1 MAFAKPAS
9 GLKTIKVSGAV
20 GLVGLAE
27 DLGAGAATV
36 LADLTAT
43 LGKAGATL
51 ADVVKMNVYIVD
63 ISPEKVGSVGTAVHE
78 AFKHLPKEER
88 AASTWV
94 GVTGLVDPSL
104 GVEIECEAVISE
116 AAVTKSYIEPQ
127 KAGFSGAVAYSEAG
141 SGLTTVTVS
150 GAVGTAADL
159 SAGAATALDGLGAT
173 LGKAGATFA
182 DVVKMNVYIV
192 DIDGEKVGAV
202 GGAVGAAFAHL
213 PADKR
218 SASTWVG
225 VTGLVDPS
233 LGVEIEC
240 EAVIPSTEPRL

>member
-127 KAGFSGAVAYSEAG
+127 KAGFSGAVAYSEAA
-141 SGLTTVTVS
+141 SGLTTH
-150 GAVGTAADL
+150 GERGRWGCGGPFRGLQPRWTAWVQP
-159 SAGAATALDGLGAT
+159 SARPERHSR
-173 LGKAGATFA
+173 
-182 DVVKMNVYIV
+182 MWS
-192 DIDGEKVGAV
+192 
-202 GGAVGAAFAHL
+202 
-213 PADKR
+213 R
-218 SASTWVG
+218 
-225 VTGLVDPS
+225 
-233 LGVEIEC
+233 
-240 EAVIPSTEPRL
+240 